1 MHEHDICHAGIVAG
15 YTVTFYG
22 KLYILPAIDYL
33 VADEF
38 IRDLLIIVPEV
49 YVVVF
54 RGCGLRR
61 HVFLRTHRLDSLRS
75 YHPNDLRRQ
84 VLDAVHGFVCHFA
97 ASLERYRNGC
107 DSKKEERFVDER
119 EESLHR
125 HVPEISSMI
134 RNVLLVSILA
144 LYHEVV
150 LNTTMNAICSRIRYI
165 FGKAKNARKKKR
177 PAC

>member
-1 MHEHDICHAGIVAG
+1 MLV
-15 YTVTFYG
+15 
-22 KLYILPAIDYL
+22 IDYL

-38 IRDLLIIVPEV
+38 TRHPLIIVPKV

-54 RGCGLRR
+54 RGCFLGR
-61 HVFLRTHRLDSLRS
+61 HVFIRVRCLCSLRS
-75 YHPNDLRRQ
+75 CHLDDLRRQ
-84 VLDAVHGFVCHFA
+84 VLDTVNRLIRHFT

-107 DSKKEERFVDER
+107 DSQKKECLMNKR
-119 EESLHR
+119 EKSLHGNAF
-125 HVPEISSMI
+125 EISSMI

-150 LNTTMNAICSRIRYI
+150 LDTTMNAICSRIRYI